1 MTTGRRNRKEEIVEA
16 AIRLVAR
23 QGVSGASVRQI
34 ASQAGVTEGA
44 LYRHFQN
51 KEDLCRHAYQRIV
64 ADMAGQKEAILPS
77 PAPLATKLRDWVRA
91 TFDYFDRYPEAFTYV
106 LLTDHEFPADAG
118 DITRRQGRTLT
129 ELMAAACRDGGLSQI
144 DPVVAMSHF
153 SGVMLN
159 IPRLINAG
167 ILPPPAQRY
176 TESVVHAVCA
186 MLGVEAGERGGP

>member
-1 MTTGRRNRKEEIVEA
+1 MATGRRNHKEEILA
-16 AIRLVAR
+16 ATIRLVAR
-23 QGVSGASVRQI
+23 HGVSGASVRQI

-64 ADMAGQKEAILPS
+64 AEMAGQKEAILRS
-77 PAPLATKLRDWVRA
+77 PAPLATKFRQWVQA
-91 TFDYFDRYPEAFTYV
+91 TFDYFDRFPEAFTYV
-106 LLTDHEFPADAG
+106 LLTDHEFPG

-129 ELMAAACRDGGLSQI
+129 ELMAAAQRDGEMAGI

-167 ILPPPAQRY
+167 TLPPPAAHY

-186 MLGVEAGERGGP
+186 MLGVATGVGASL